1 MLLDQL
7 SILIAIGFS
16 GASLGLT
23 MFMMWIVGR
32 GEAHL
37 LSWSLA
43 LAFILVGVAFFGSV
57 VEDYNALFLLASF
70 LLLIVGFGLLYIG
83 SAKFCSAKADWP
95 LASAL
100 VILGGLPTTIAFA
113 LGYSGIGTMAGNIL
127 LGVLMFASARQYWI
141 ARAESRLLMT
151 ANAALY
157 LVVSVSFVLC
167 GYALAHEGQYILTA
181 KPSNWAEDINS
192 IVVIAGL
199 TGIGTLS
206 LTLNQARIANRHK
219 REAMTDALTGLLN
232 RRALLQ
238 NPSDHLPPGTAL
250 VAMDL
255 DYFKKINDRYGHDC
269 GDQALKAFA
278 ELIRANIRPTD
289 LAARMGG
296 EEFCIVVSDPNPRAP
311 MAIAERIRAQ
321 VEAMAIPTSAGPIR
335 TTVSAGISYSSGDET
350 LQSLLIRA
358 DEALYEAKSEG
369 RNRIRTSDFKSVAA

>member
-16 GASLGLT
+16 SASLGLT
-23 MFMMWIVGR
+23 LFMMWIVGR
-32 GEAHL
+32 GEGHL

-43 LAFILVGVAFFGSV
+43 LAFILLGVAFFGSV
-57 VEDYNALFLLASF
+57 VENYNATFLLVSF
-70 LLLIVGFGLLYIG
+70 LLLVVGFGLLYIG
-83 SAKFCSAKADWP
+83 SATFCSGKAGW
-95 LASAL
+95 LSAMAL
-100 VILGGLPTTIAFA
+100 VGLGGISITAAFA
-113 LGYSGIGTMAGNIL
+113 LGYSGIGTMAGNVL
-127 LGVLMFASARQYWI
+127 LGALMLANAHQYWS
-141 ARAESRLLMT
+141 ARAESPLLMT

-157 LVVSVSFVLC
+157 LIVSVSFMLC
-167 GYALAHEGQYILTA
+167 GYALIHEGQYILTA

-238 NPSDHLPPGTAL
+238 NPSNTVPAGTAL

-296 EEFCIVVSDPNPRAP
+296 EEFCIVVSDSNPRAP
-311 MAIAERIRAQ
+311 MTIAERIREQ
-321 VEAMAIPTSAGPIR
+321 VEAMTISTAAGPVR
-335 TTVSAGISYSSGDET
+335 TTVSAGISYASGDET

-369 RNRIRTSDFKSVAA
+369 RNRVRTSDLNGLAA

>member
-16 GASLGLT
+16 SASLGLT
-23 MFMMWIVGR
+23 LFMMWIVGR

-43 LAFILVGVAFFGSV
+43 LAFILLGVAFFGSV
-57 VEDYNALFLLASF
+57 VENYNATFLLVSF
-70 LLLIVGFGLLYIG
+70 LLLVVGFGLLYIG
-83 SAKFCSAKADWP
+83 SATFCSGKAGWLP
-95 LASAL
+95 AMAL
-100 VILGGLPTTIAFA
+100 VGLGGISITAAFA
-113 LGYSGIGTMAGNIL
+113 LGYSGIGTMAGNVL
-127 LGVLMFASARQYWI
+127 LGALMLATAHQYWS
-141 ARAESRLLMT
+141 ARAESPLLMT

-157 LVVSVSFVLC
+157 LIVSVSFMLC
-167 GYALAHEGQYILTA
+167 GYALIHEGQYILTA

-238 NPSDHLPPGTAL
+238 NPSNTVPAGTAL

-296 EEFCIVVSDPNPRAP
+296 EEFCIVVSDSNPRAP
-311 MAIAERIRAQ
+311 MTIAERIREQ
-321 VEAMAIPTSAGPIR
+321 VEAMTISTAAGPVR
-335 TTVSAGISYSSGDET
+335 TTVSAGISYASGDET

-369 RNRIRTSDFKSVAA
+369 RNRVRTSDLNGLAA

>member
-16 GASLGLT
+16 SASLGLT
-23 MFMMWIVGR
+23 LFMMWIVGR

-43 LAFILVGVAFFGSV
+43 LAFILLGVAFFGSV
-57 VEDYNALFLLASF
+57 VENYNATFLLVSF
-70 LLLIVGFGLLYIG
+70 LLLVIGFGLLYIG
-83 SAKFCSAKADWP
+83 SATFCSGKAGW
-95 LASAL
+95 LSAMAL
-100 VILGGLPTTIAFA
+100 VGLGGISITAAFA
-113 LGYSGIGTMAGNIL
+113 LGYSGIGTMAGNVL
-127 LGVLMFASARQYWI
+127 LGALMLATAHQYWS
-141 ARAESRLLMT
+141 ARAESPLLMT

-157 LVVSVSFVLC
+157 LIVSVSFMLC
-167 GYALAHEGQYILTA
+167 GYALIHEGQYILTA

-238 NPSDHLPPGTAL
+238 NPSNTVPAGTAL

-296 EEFCIVVSDPNPRAP
+296 EEFCIVVSDSNPRAP
-311 MAIAERIRAQ
+311 MTIAERIREQ
-321 VEAMAIPTSAGPIR
+321 VEAMTISTAAGPVR
-335 TTVSAGISYSSGDET
+335 TTVSAGISYASGDET

-369 RNRIRTSDFKSVAA
+369 RNRVRTSDLNGLAA

>member
-32 GEAHL
+32 GETHL
-37 LSWSLA
+37 LNWSLA
-43 LAFILVGVAFFGSV
+43 LAFILLGVAFFGSV
-57 VEDYNALFLLASF
+57 VENYNATFLLISF
-70 LLLIVGFGLLYIG
+70 LLLIVGFSLLYVG
-83 SAKFCSAKADWP
+83 SATFCSGKTGWP
-95 LASAL
+95 LAMAL
-100 VILGGLPTTIAFA
+100 VVLGGISTTAAFA
-113 LGYSGIGTMAGNIL
+113 LGYSGIGTMAGNIV
-127 LGVLMFASARQYWI
+127 LGALMLAAAHQYWI
-141 ARAESRLLMT
+141 ARAESPLLMT
-151 ANAALY
+151 ANATLY
-157 LVVSVSFVLC
+157 LIVSVSFMLC
-167 GYALAHEGQYILTA
+167 GYALIHEGQYILTA

-238 NPSDHLPPGTAL
+238 DPSNTVPAGTAL

-296 EEFCIVVSDPNPRAP
+296 EEFCIVVSDSNPRAP
-311 MAIAERIRAQ
+311 MTIAERIRAQ
-321 VEAMAIPTSAGPIR
+321 VEAMTIPTAAGPIR
-335 TTVSAGISYSSGDET
+335 TTVSAGISYASGDET

-369 RNRIRTSDFKSVAA
+369 RNRVRTSNLNGLAA

>member
-16 GASLGLT
+16 SASLGLT
-23 MFMMWIVGR
+23 LFMMWIVGR

-43 LAFILVGVAFFGSV
+43 LAFILLGVAFFGSV
-57 VEDYNALFLLASF
+57 VENYNATFLLVSF
-70 LLLIVGFGLLYIG
+70 LLLVVGFGLLYIG
-83 SAKFCSAKADWP
+83 SATFCSGKAGW
-95 LASAL
+95 LSAMAL
-100 VILGGLPTTIAFA
+100 VGLGGISITAAFA
-113 LGYSGIGTMAGNIL
+113 LGYSGIGTMAGNVL
-127 LGVLMFASARQYWI
+127 LGALMLANAHQYWS
-141 ARAESRLLMT
+141 ARAESPLLMT

-157 LVVSVSFVLC
+157 LIVSVSFMLC
-167 GYALAHEGQYILTA
+167 GYALIHEGQYILTA

-238 NPSDHLPPGTAL
+238 NPSNTVPAGTAL

-296 EEFCIVVSDPNPRAP
+296 EEFCIVVSDSNPRAP
-311 MAIAERIRAQ
+311 MTIAERIREQ
-321 VEAMAIPTSAGPIR
+321 VEAMTISTAAGPVR
-335 TTVSAGISYSSGDET
+335 TTVSAGISYASGDET

-369 RNRIRTSDFKSVAA
+369 RNRVRTSDLNGLAA

>member
-7 SILIAIGFS
+7 SVLIAIGFS

-23 MFMMWIVGR
+23 LFMMWIVWR
-32 GEAHL
+32 GETHL
-37 LSWSLA
+37 LNWSLA

-57 VEDYNALFLLASF
+57 VENYNATFLLAAF
-70 LLLIVGFGLLYIG
+70 LLLIVGFGLLYLG
-83 SAKFCSAKADWP
+83 SATFCSGKADWS
-95 LASAL
+95 LATAL
-100 VILGGLPTTIAFA
+100 VILGGVSTTIAFA
-113 LGYSGIGTMAGNIL
+113 LGYSGIGTMAGNIA
-127 LGVLMFASARQYWI
+127 LGALMLAAAYQYWI

-151 ANAALY
+151 ANAMLY
-157 LVVSVSFVLC
+157 LVVSVSFMLC
-167 GYALAHEGQYILTA
+167 GYALVHEGQYVLTA

-238 NPSDHLPPGTAL
+238 NPSDTVPAGTAL

-255 DYFKKINDRYGHDC
+255 DYFKRINDQFGHDC

-296 EEFCIVVSDPNPRAP
+296 EEFCIVVSDQNPHAP
-311 MAIAERIRAQ
+311 KAIAERIRAQ
-321 VEAMAIPTSAGPIR
+321 VEAMTIPTAAGPIR
-335 TTVSAGISYSSGDET
+335 TTVSAGISYASGDET

-369 RNRIRTSDFKSVAA
+369 RNRIRTSDLDSLAA

>member
-16 GASLGLT
+16 SASLGLT
-23 MFMMWIVGR
+23 LFMMWIVGR

-43 LAFILVGVAFFGSV
+43 LAFILLGVAFFGSV
-57 VEDYNALFLLASF
+57 VENYNATFLLISF
-70 LLLIVGFGLLYIG
+70 LLLVVGFGLLYIG
-83 SAKFCSAKADWP
+83 SATFCSGKAGW
-95 LASAL
+95 LSAMAL
-100 VILGGLPTTIAFA
+100 VGLGGISITAAFA
-113 LGYSGIGTMAGNIL
+113 LGYSGIGTMAGNVL
-127 LGVLMFASARQYWI
+127 LGALMLANAHQYWS
-141 ARAESRLLMT
+141 ARAESPLLMT

-157 LVVSVSFVLC
+157 LIVSVSFMLC
-167 GYALAHEGQYILTA
+167 GYALIHEGQYILTA

-238 NPSDHLPPGTAL
+238 NPSNTVPAGTAL

-296 EEFCIVVSDPNPRAP
+296 EEFCIVVSDSNPRAP
-311 MAIAERIRAQ
+311 MTIAERIREQ
-321 VEAMAIPTSAGPIR
+321 VEAMTISTAAGPVR
-335 TTVSAGISYSSGDET
+335 TTVSAGISYASGDET

-369 RNRIRTSDFKSVAA
+369 RNRVRTSDLNGLAA

>member
-7 SILIAIGFS
+7 SVLIAIGFS

-23 MFMMWIVGR
+23 LFMMWIVGR
-32 GEAHL
+32 GDTHL

-57 VEDYNALFLLASF
+57 VENYNAAFLLVSF
-70 LLLIVGFGLLYIG
+70 LLLIVGFGLLYVG
-83 SAKFCSAKADWP
+83 SATFCSGKTDWP
-95 LASAL
+95 LATAL
-100 VILGGLPTTIAFA
+100 VVLGGVSTTVAFA
-113 LGYSGIGTMAGNIL
+113 LGYSGIGTIAGNIL
-127 LGVLMFASARQYWI
+127 LGTLMLATAYQYWI

-151 ANAALY
+151 ANATLY
-157 LVVSVSFVLC
+157 LIVSVSFMLC
-167 GYALAHEGQYILTA
+167 GYALVHEGQYVLTA

-238 NPSDHLPPGTAL
+238 NPSDTVPAGTAL

-255 DYFKKINDRYGHDC
+255 DYFKAINDRYGHDC

-289 LAARMGG
+289 LAARTGG
-296 EEFCIVVSDPNPRAP
+296 EEFCILISDQNPHAP
-311 MAIAERIRAQ
+311 KAMAERIRAQ
-321 VEAMAIPTSAGPIR
+321 VEAMTIPTAAGPIR
-335 TTVSAGISYSSGDET
+335 TTVSAGISYATGDET

-369 RNRIRTSDFKSVAA
+369 RNRIRTSDLDSMAA

>member
-16 GASLGLT
+16 SASLGLT
-23 MFMMWIVGR
+23 LFMMWIVGR

-43 LAFILVGVAFFGSV
+43 LAFILLGVAFFGSV
-57 VEDYNALFLLASF
+57 VENYNATFLLISF
-70 LLLIVGFGLLYIG
+70 LLLVVGFGLLYIG
-83 SAKFCSAKADWP
+83 SATFCSGKAGW
-95 LASAL
+95 LSAMAL
-100 VILGGLPTTIAFA
+100 VGLGGISITAAFA
-113 LGYSGIGTMAGNIL
+113 LGYSGIGTMAGNVL
-127 LGVLMFASARQYWI
+127 LGALMLATAHQYWS
-141 ARAESRLLMT
+141 ARAESPLLMT

-157 LVVSVSFVLC
+157 LIVSVSFMLC
-167 GYALAHEGQYILTA
+167 GYALIHEGQYILTA

-238 NPSDHLPPGTAL
+238 NPSNTVPAGTAL

-296 EEFCIVVSDPNPRAP
+296 EEFCIVVSDSNPRAP
-311 MAIAERIRAQ
+311 MTIAERIREQ
-321 VEAMAIPTSAGPIR
+321 VEAMTISTAAGPVR
-335 TTVSAGISYSSGDET
+335 TTVSAGISYASGDET

-369 RNRIRTSDFKSVAA
+369 RNRVRTSDLNGLAA